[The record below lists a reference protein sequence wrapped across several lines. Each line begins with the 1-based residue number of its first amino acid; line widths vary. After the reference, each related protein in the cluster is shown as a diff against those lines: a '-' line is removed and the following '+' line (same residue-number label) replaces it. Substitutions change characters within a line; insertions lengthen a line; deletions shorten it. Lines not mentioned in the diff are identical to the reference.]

1 MSNAFTQTLYLY
13 KQLVKT
19 ISKTC
24 GILGQSFQFF
34 MNYFDAFLQNEDN
47 ETNVYIFS

>member
-1 MSNAFTQTLYLY
+1 MRLHKHCIY
-13 KQLVKT
+13 KQVCLT
-19 ISKTC
+19 ISKTY

-47 ETNVYIFS
+47 ETNVYFF